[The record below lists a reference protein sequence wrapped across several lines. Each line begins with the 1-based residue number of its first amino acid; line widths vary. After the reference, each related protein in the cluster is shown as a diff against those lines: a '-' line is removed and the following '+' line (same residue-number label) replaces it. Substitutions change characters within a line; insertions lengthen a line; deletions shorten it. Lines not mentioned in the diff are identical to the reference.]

1 MKQTHFSYSSK
12 NKSCIKCKIYEDVS
26 LRFALTGMAV
36 IYIGLKVCLNHML
49 FVMYIRIF
57 YMLIQLI
64 QIDMNTITVSTIMI
78 IQFT

>member
-1 MKQTHFSYSSK
+1 
-12 NKSCIKCKIYEDVS
+12 
-26 LRFALTGMAV
+26 
-36 IYIGLKVCLNHML
+36 ML